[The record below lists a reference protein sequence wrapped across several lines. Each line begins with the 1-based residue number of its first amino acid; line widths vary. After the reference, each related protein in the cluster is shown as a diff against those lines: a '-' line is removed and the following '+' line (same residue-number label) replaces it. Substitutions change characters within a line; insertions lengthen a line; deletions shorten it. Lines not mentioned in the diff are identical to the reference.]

1 MIAEKCFNQEWIS
14 AKAEELRYPDK
25 NVIERVVRAFSLLD
39 MLARSGCPFV
49 FKGGTSLMLLLKDTG
64 SRLSTD
70 IDIICPPDTNIED
83 YLQEYAASGFV

>member
-39 MLARSGCPFV
+39 MFACVKHYEIFHSV
-49 FKGGTSLMLLLKDTG
+49 FNTSRKT
-64 SRLSTD
+64 
-70 IDIICPPDTNIED
+70 C
-83 YLQEYAASGFV
+83 